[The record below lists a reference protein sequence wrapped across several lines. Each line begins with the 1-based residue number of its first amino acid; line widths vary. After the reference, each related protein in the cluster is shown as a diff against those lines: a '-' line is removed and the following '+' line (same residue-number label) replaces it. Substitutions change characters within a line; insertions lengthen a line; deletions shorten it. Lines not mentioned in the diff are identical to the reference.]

1 MVTILMSGDVSNTQ
15 QTSLQK
21 NGVQWPALGLWKTVH
36 QCLEQCSAATN
47 RGLEQSS
54 VFNMFRSVYICS
66 SVYKCVYL
74 FTYLYLF
81 TYVYI

>member
-54 VFNMFRSVYICS
+54 VFNMFRSVY
-66 SVYKCVYL
+66 KCVYL